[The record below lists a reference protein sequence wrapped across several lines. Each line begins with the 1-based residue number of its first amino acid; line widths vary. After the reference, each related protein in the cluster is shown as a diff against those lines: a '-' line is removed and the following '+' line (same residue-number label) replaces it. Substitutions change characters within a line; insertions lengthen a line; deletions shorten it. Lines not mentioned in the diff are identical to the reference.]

1 MLTPQVV
8 AGPGAKVRL
17 DCSAAQASTEP
28 ASAERRLPLTEPDRD
43 MHMDMC
49 MSCRLSAVKLVKW
62 CRQAIAEVAPAD
74 VRARPDD
81 QAREL
86 RTEAQI
92 TGGELTADTCWTAA
106 EDAVQQ

>member
-1 MLTPQVV
+1 MVPIDS
-8 AGPGAKVRL
+8 K
-17 DCSAAQASTEP
+17 
-28 ASAERRLPLTEPDRD
+28 
-43 MHMDMC
+43 
-49 MSCRLSAVKLVKW
+49 
-62 CRQAIAEVAPAD
+62 AIAEVAPAD